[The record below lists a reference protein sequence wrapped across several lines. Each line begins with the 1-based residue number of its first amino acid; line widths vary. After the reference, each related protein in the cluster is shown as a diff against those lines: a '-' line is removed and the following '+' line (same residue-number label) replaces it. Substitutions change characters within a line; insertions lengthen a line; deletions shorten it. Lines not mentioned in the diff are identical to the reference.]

1 MSPTTSLKKI
11 RNQEAASLMQ
21 TYDRHAVL
29 LTHGKGAYVYDD
41 KGKKYLDCLSG
52 IGVNALGHAHPALMK
67 VIKKQSARMIHT
79 SNLFFHEFQAPLSAK
94 LCKMSGMNR
103 VFFSNSGTE
112 AWEGAMKLT
121 RSYAKSTV
129 KDGHKPKWKFLALDD
144 SFHGRTYGSLSTTGQ
159 AKYRDPYGP
168 NLPGVEF
175 VKFNDIADLTAKMN
189 DEVCAIMIEPV
200 QGEGGIRP
208 LTIDFMQ
215 AARNLANKHGAL
227 LILDEIQSGMGRTGK
242 WFAYQ
247 NYGVA
252 PDIITLAKPI
262 AGGLPL
268 GAFLCKEKVA
278 KALKPGMH
286 GTTFGGGPLACAT
299 ALELIDVLERGK
311 YLKQNSE
318 KGARFLAQLK
328 QLDAKHAC
336 ILDVRGAGLMV
347 GMELDNA
354 ELAKAV
360 VVKLMERGII
370 INRTHERVL
379 RFLPPF
385 IITDRELTKL
395 VQELDKALVELAP
408 KFAEVAHDASS
419 SRSAH

>member
-11 RNQEAASLMQ
+11 RKQEAASLVQ
-21 TYDRHAVL
+21 TYDRHPVL

-67 VIKKQSARMIHT
+67 VIKKQSARMIHS

-94 LCKMSGMNR
+94 LCKMGGMDR

-112 AWEGAMKLT
+112 AWEGAMKLA
-121 RSYAKSTV
+121 RAYAKCTA

-175 VKFNDIADLTAKMN
+175 VKFNDIADLTAKMT

-208 LTIDFMQ
+208 LSKEFMQ
-215 AARNLANKHGAL
+215 SARKLADKHGAL
-227 LILDEIQSGMGRTGK
+227 LLFDEIQSGMGRTGK

-247 NYGVA
+247 NYGV
-252 PDIITLAKPI
+252 
-262 AGGLPL
+262 
-268 GAFLCKEKVA
+268 
-278 KALKPGMH
+278 
-286 GTTFGGGPLACAT
+286 
-299 ALELIDVLERGK
+299 
-311 YLKQNSE
+311 S
-318 KGARFLAQLK
+318 
-328 QLDAKHAC
+328 
-336 ILDVRGAGLMV
+336 
-347 GMELDNA
+347 
-354 ELAKAV
+354 
-360 VVKLMERGII
+360 
-370 INRTHERVL
+370 
-379 RFLPPF
+379 
-385 IITDRELTKL
+385 
-395 VQELDKALVELAP
+395 
-408 KFAEVAHDASS
+408 
-419 SRSAH
+419 